1 MTRLRL
7 ALSVLAATS
16 LALGGAST
24 CQTGIEV
31 LQEAQQ
37 IAGTLEVH
45 TPGSGAPEEF
55 PIPPGGKIEQ
65 ILGTGVDLNHVDYV
79 RTRVASASGNPR
91 VILVLIPGFL
101 GGAGTFDPIA
111 RDLVRAF
118 GGNLEVWA
126 VNRRSNQLEDRRGG
140 LHARS
145 MAEAAAGD
153 AAKIDQALAEGVRFY
168 FPTSDVDGDGMP
180 DGPFPLPDALG
191 GNSDFIKLAQDDVRF
206 GAYWGADTYARDWRT
221 LVLAARQVVG
231 PEGLVIFG
239 GHSMGTT
246 WTGVFA
252 AYDFDIGPG
261 VEAGYQ
267 LVDGLLL
274 FEGGG
279 TRGPSASAP
288 DEATYLAAI
297 DDLVNDTT
305 NVLPD
310 SDIFLA
316 DLFGFVDAVD
326 IGAAGELNGVA
337 GTFAPTEPSVVQTTP
352 LFGGIPI
359 NILLQAP
366 MTNRSLVGFFLD
378 DEFSTN
384 GAFSASFGFSA
395 NGTNAFN
402 PIEFLVPGDFYLA
415 IDEGIRRTW
424 IPFDSPRFDPADPN
438 PLTCPPIP
446 PPPFP
451 VANVD
456 VGETGCAIIDNG
468 PRPAP
473 TDPPSRWGLERE
485 VTNIDDFTR
494 ALYETGNQSEWY
506 FIDGRPGLDLQFGRD
521 SSALGRP
528 DLLNVTQNAN
538 VDVPVLAIGGS
549 NGLAPTE
556 ASFAN
561 YLGSI
566 ASTDTTVVILEG
578 YAHVDVLTATDNE
591 AVPPVVDFV
600 NRLLQQKLLGP

>member
-7 ALSVLAATS
+7 ALAGLAAAS

-24 CQTGIEV
+24 CQTGIVV
-31 LQEAQQ
+31 LQEAEQ
-37 IAGTLEVH
+37 ITGYLEVH

-79 RTRVASASGNPR
+79 RTRVSGAAGNPR
-91 VILVLIPGFL
+91 VILVLVPGFL

-111 RDLVRAF
+111 RDLARAF

-126 VNRRSNQLEDRRGG
+126 INRRSNQLEDRRGG

-145 MAEAAAGD
+145 MAEAAGGD
-153 AAKIDQALAEGVRFY
+153 AAAIDQALAEGVRFY

-180 DGPFPLPDALG
+180 DGPFTLPDAF
-191 GNSDFIKLAQDDVRF
+191 GNDSDFIKLVQDDVRF
-206 GAYWGADTYARDWRT
+206 GAYWGADTYARDWRA

-239 GHSMGTT
+239 GHSLGTT
-246 WTGVFA
+246 WTGIFA
-252 AYDFDIGPG
+252 AYDFDPGPG

-274 FEGGG
+274 LEGGG

-288 DEATYLAAI
+288 DEATYLAGI
-297 DDLVNDTT
+297 DDLVNGTT
-305 NVLPD
+305 NVLSD
-310 SDIFLA
+310 SDIFLE
-316 DLFGFVDAVD
+316 DLFGFVNAVD

-352 LFGGIPI
+352 LFGNVPVS
-359 NILLQAP
+359 ILLQAP
-366 MTNRSLVGFFLD
+366 MTNRSIVGFFLD

-384 GAFSASFGFSA
+384 AAFSASFGFSA
-395 NGTNAFN
+395 NGSNVVN
-402 PIEFLVPGDFYLA
+402 PIDFLVPGDFYLA
-415 IDEGIRRTW
+415 LDEGIRRTW
-424 IPFDSPRFDPADPN
+424 IPFDSPRFDPAHPN

-473 TDPPSRWGLERE
+473 TDPPARWGVERE
-485 VTNIDDFTR
+485 VTDINDFTR

-506 FIDGRPGLDLQFGRD
+506 FIDGRPGLDFQFGRD

-549 NGLAPTE
+549 NGLTPSE

-578 YAHVDVLTATDNE
+578 YAHVDVVTASDNE
-591 AVPPVVDFV
+591 AVPPVTDFI

>member
-111 RDLVRAF
+111 RDLVRTS

-140 LHARS
+140 LHASS

-180 DGPFPLPDALG
+180 DGPFTLPDALG

-206 GAYWGADTYARDWRT
+206 GAYWGVDTYARDWRT

-310 SDIFLA
+310 SDIFLE
-316 DLFGFVDAVD
+316 DLFGFVNAVD

-473 TDPPSRWGLERE
+473 TDPPTRWGVERE